1 MKKAIVLVFAV
12 LAVFIV
18 FRLYRGVSSSNTTSV
33 LVTNKEV
40 NPYRISFVVTGENE
54 DSAPEI
60 EVNVNDENLWN
71 LIEKDRTY
79 FVTYSWRNSETPTLD
94 NIRVDDNK
102 IGKAELNV
110 TNS

>member
-1 MKKAIVLVFAV
+1 MKKAILYVFVVLV
-12 LAVFIV
+12 VFIA

-33 LVTNKEV
+33 LITNKEV
-40 NPYRISFVVTGENE
+40 NPYRVSFVVTGENE

-60 EVNVNDENLWN
+60 EVNVDDENLWN

-79 FVTYSWRNSETPTLD
+79 FVTYSWRNSETPTLN
-94 NIRVDDNK
+94 NIRIDDDK

>member
-1 MKKAIVLVFAV
+1 MKKAIVLIFVV

-18 FRLYRGVSSSNTTSV
+18 FRLYRGVSSSNTTTV

-40 NPYRISFVVTGENE
+40 NPYRISIVVTGENE
-54 DSAPEI
+54 DSSPEI

-94 NIRVDDNK
+94 KIRVDDNK

-110 TNS
+110 TTS